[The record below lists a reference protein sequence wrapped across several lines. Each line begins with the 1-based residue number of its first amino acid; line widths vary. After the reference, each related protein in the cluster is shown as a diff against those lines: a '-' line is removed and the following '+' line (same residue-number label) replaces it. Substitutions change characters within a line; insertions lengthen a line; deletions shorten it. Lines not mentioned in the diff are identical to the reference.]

1 MEMLEQ
7 LQRAMKILR
16 ELEHFSY
23 EARLRDRGL
32 FRLEKRRLRAD
43 LTEALQYFNRPYM
56 QEGNCTSNLLRTF
69 VVLLQEQSPSWDS
82 VPAGIPYFYTTIRR
96 RQV

>member
-1 MEMLEQ
+1 MGSEGIVPFCSCPHEVTSGVLHPWGSLHKKNMEVLEQ

-56 QEGNCTSNLLRTF
+56 QEGN
-69 VVLLQEQSPSWDS
+69 
-82 VPAGIPYFYTTIRR
+82 
-96 RQV
+96 